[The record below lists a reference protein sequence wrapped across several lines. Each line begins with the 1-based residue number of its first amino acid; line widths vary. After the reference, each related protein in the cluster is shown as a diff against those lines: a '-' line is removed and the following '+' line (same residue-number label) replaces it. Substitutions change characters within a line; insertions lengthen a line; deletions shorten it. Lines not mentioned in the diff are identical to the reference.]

1 MSRILAL
8 STALLLS
15 PPALLAQN
23 ASLDASTTL
32 PIMFTRSVDASHA
45 KQGDAV
51 EAKTFQKVRLANGN
65 SVPSGARVIGH
76 VVAADGYTFDKTPY
90 AKQKAST
97 LSIHFDTLQSG
108 TLSIPLNVTVRAMA
122 DPITSSNAYAPLSN
136 DLDSR
141 SPRTLVGG
149 DQLYASQSG
158 IENMD
163 GDIVAYDRRDGV
175 YAHLISNGPCDGGSV
190 EVSMGI
196 YSASAC
202 GVYGFTGMR
211 AVETG
216 STSVPSTLTFV
227 SARRTAEVP
236 KHSTALL
243 EVLPAQQASR

>member
-8 STALLLS
+8 STVLFLS
-15 PPALLAQN
+15 PAALLAQN

-32 PIMFTRSVDASHA
+32 PITFTRSVDASHA
-45 KQGDAV
+45 KPGDAV
-51 EAKTFQKVRLANGN
+51 EAKTFQQVRLANG
-65 SVPSGARVIGH
+65 SSIPSGAHVTGH
-76 VVAADGYTFDKTPY
+76 VVEADGYTFDKTPY

-108 TLSIPLNVTVRAMA
+108 SLSILLNVTVRAMA
-122 DPITSSNAYAPLSN
+122 DPITSTDAYAPLSN

-141 SPRTLVGG
+141 STRTLIGG
-149 DQLYASQSG
+149 DQLYASQDG

-163 GDIVAYDRRDGV
+163 GDIVAYNHRDGV
-175 YAHLISNGPCDGGSV
+175 YAHLIPNGRCNGGSI

-211 AVETG
+211 AVEMG
-216 STSVPSTLTFV
+216 STSTPSTLTLV
-227 SARRTAEVP
+227 SARRTVEVL

-243 EVLPAQQASR
+243 EVLPVQQASR

>member
-8 STALLLS
+8 STVLLLT
-15 PPALLAQN
+15 PAALIAQN
-23 ASLDASTTL
+23 VSLDASTTL
-32 PIMFTRSVDASHA
+32 PITFTRSVDASHA
-45 KQGDAV
+45 KTGDVV
-51 EAKTFQKVRLANGN
+51 EAKTFQQVKLANGT
-65 SVPSGARVIGH
+65 SIPSGARVTGH
-76 VVAADGYTFDKTPY
+76 VVDANGYTFDKTPY
-90 AKQKAST
+90 AKQSAST

-108 TLSIPLNVTVRAMA
+108 SLSIPLNVSVRAIA

-149 DQLYASQSG
+149 DQLYASQDG

-163 GDIVAYDRRDGV
+163 GDVVAYNRRDGV
-175 YAHLISNGPCDGGSV
+175 YAHLISNGRCDGGSV

-216 STSVPSTLTFV
+216 STSNPSTLTFV

-243 EVLPAQQASR
+243 EVLPSQQASR